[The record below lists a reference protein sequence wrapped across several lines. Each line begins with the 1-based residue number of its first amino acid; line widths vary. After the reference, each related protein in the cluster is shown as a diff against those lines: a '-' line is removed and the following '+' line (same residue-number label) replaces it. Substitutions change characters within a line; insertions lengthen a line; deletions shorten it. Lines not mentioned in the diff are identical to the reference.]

1 MKTLKFIRH
10 LHFVFYFI
18 LFSVLSITVTAQPFP
33 NKPINLVVAYP
44 AGSSTD
50 TLARE
55 LAQALTPILGQSVL
69 VVNRAGAGGVTGTDA
84 VARAA
89 PDGYTLG
96 WGTSSQLV
104 MNPGVYKSL
113 PFDINKDIAQVAL
126 VIKIPLALAAA
137 SRVPLT
143 LKEFVVQAKATPK
156 KFNYGSAGSGS
167 VSHVMSEVF
176 LRQAGIDVVHVPY
189 KGAAPALVD
198 LAGGQVDFVI
208 DTLIAIGPFVDQG
221 RAHIL
226 GVGGDTRSASRPQ
239 APTFAEQGFGEFSA
253 YSWGSVFAPGKTS
266 SAVIE
271 RLNQAI
277 AVAMQTPAFK
287 ARVAQVGGELLGPD
301 TAQAATV
308 FAERERDRWIPFIR
322 KSGIVAE

>member
-1 MKTLKFIRH
+1 MKMSK
-10 LHFVFYFI
+10 
-18 LFSVLSITVTAQPFP
+18 LFWEGVAVAALACALTVGASAQSFP
-33 NKPINLVVAYP
+33 SKPINLVVAYP

-55 LAQALTPILGQSVL
+55 LAQALTPVLGQSVV
-69 VVNRAGAGGVTGTDA
+69 VVNRAGAGGVTGTDV
-84 VARAA
+84 VARSV

-104 MNPGVYKSL
+104 MNPGVYKTL
-113 PFDINKDIAQVAL
+113 PFDVDKDIAQVAL
-126 VIKIPLALAAA
+126 VIKIPLALAAS
-137 SRVPLT
+137 SRVPAT
-143 LKEFVVQAKATPK
+143 LKEFVAQAKAAPK
-156 KFNYGSAGSGS
+156 KFNYGSAGAGS

-198 LAGGQVDFVI
+198 LAAGQVDFVV
-208 DTLIAIGPFVDQG
+208 DTIIAMGPFVDQG
-221 RAHIL
+221 RVHIL
-226 GVGGDTRSASRPQ
+226 GVGGDKRSASRPN
-239 APTFAEQGFGEFSA
+239 APTFAEQGFGDFSA
-253 YSWGSVFAPGKTS
+253 YSWGSVFVPAKTP

-271 RLNQAI
+271 KLNQAI

-301 TAQAATV
+301 TAQAANT
-308 FAERERDRWIPFIR
+308 FAERERERWLPFIR
-322 KSGIVAE
+322 KAGIVAE

>member
-1 MKTLKFIRH
+1 MMQLTVGRSLR
-10 LHFVFYFI
+10 LAAQSYPE
-18 LFSVLSITVTAQPFP
+18 SI
-33 NKPINLVVAYP
+33 
-44 AGSSTD
+44 
-50 TLARE
+50 
-55 LAQALTPILGQSVL
+55 ALTFENSNITHGQFEAQSNRISRALIEIGLNKGDRLGVILPNSPFYLSVIC
-69 VVNRAGAGGVTGTDA
+69 GA
-84 VARAA
+84 
-89 PDGYTLG
+89 
-96 WGTSSQLV
+96 
-104 MNPGVYKSL
+104 
-113 PFDINKDIAQVAL
+113 
-126 VIKIPLALAAA
+126 
-137 SRVPLT
+137 
-143 LKEFVVQAKATPK
+143 AK
-156 KFNYGSAGSGS
+156 
-167 VSHVMSEVF
+167 
-176 LRQAGIDVVHVPY
+176 AGIDVVHVPY

-253 YSWGSVFAPGKTS
+253 YSWGSVFAPGKTP

-287 ARVAQVGGELLGPD
+287 ARVTQVGGELLGPD

-308 FAERERDRWIPFIR
+308 FSERERDRWIPFIR
-322 KSGIVAE
+322 KSGIFAE